1 MRYFLFYRDK
11 SKKYATFGIMQ
22 KRGKFLIRTA
32 ITIVPAVVLVVVV
45 CNVTVTIKTQD
56 RCYDSIEE
64 IPYNEYGL
72 LLGTSPITPQGDHN
86 YYYDSR
92 IKATTELYHKGKI
105 KRIIASG
112 GDYSEKR
119 GCNELIAMRDSLI
132 ARNVPDSVIL
142 LDYKGTRTLNSILQ
156 AKNVYNI
163 DSLTIISQ
171 EYHNERAVYLAENIG
186 IKAVAYNAK
195 TPPIR
200 GKKIKNGLREY
211 FARVKM
217 FIDLIFY

>member
-1 MRYFLFYRDK
+1 
-11 SKKYATFGIMQ
+11 MQ
-22 KRGKFLIRTA
+22 KRGKFIIRTTIA
-32 ITIVPAVVLVVVV
+32 IVSAVVLVVVV
-45 CNVTVTIKTQD
+45 CNVTVTIKTHD

-86 YYYDSR
+86 YYYDNR
-92 IKATTELYHKGKI
+92 IKATAELYHKGKI

-112 GDYSEKR
+112 GDYSEKG

-142 LDYKGTRTLNSILQ
+142 LDYKGTRTLNSILEV
-156 AKNVYNI
+156 KNLYNI
-163 DSLTIISQ
+163 DNLTIISQ
-171 EYHNERAVYLAENIG
+171 KYHNERALYIAENSG

-195 TPPIR
+195 TPRIWS
-200 GKKIKNGLREY
+200 KKLKNGLREY
-211 FARVKM
+211 FAKVKM
-217 FIDLIFY
+217 FIDLI